1 MSHIEKK
8 FKKLFKTTVV
18 EVIKD
23 KQDLSER
30 FNELTNILNQEL
42 NQ

>member
-8 FKKLFKTTVV
+8 FKKLFNTTVV